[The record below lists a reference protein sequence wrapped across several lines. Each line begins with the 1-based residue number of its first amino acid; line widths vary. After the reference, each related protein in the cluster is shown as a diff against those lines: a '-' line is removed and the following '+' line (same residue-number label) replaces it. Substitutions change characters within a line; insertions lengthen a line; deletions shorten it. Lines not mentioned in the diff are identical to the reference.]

1 MKVAFL
7 GPEGTYTHQAVNQ
20 QFGSGNDVEILAQK
34 SISDCFEILNDEKVD
49 YAVVPLENST
59 NGQVVYTYDLLRDW
73 FLFHDSG
80 SKGEAADKP
89 KFRVVAEQFVSIQ
102 HNFLTKAEKIEDV
115 SVIYSHPQVW
125 GQVKDFFKNRVP
137 KDVSTVDTGSTAKAA
152 EKVYNDETKSSAC
165 ISSFMSA
172 QLYDLPILYKN
183 IEDNSKNTTR
193 FLVLGHK
200 GISYKHDK
208 PQGDQGDR
216 GQDYVTLVTFI
227 LGDDD
232 PGALCDALNAFKTYN
247 INLTSINSRPY
258 PGANWRYAF
267 FIELIGNKDDEN
279 VSKSLSDLEKS
290 VSSMMVLGSFERC
303 WRYWG

>member
-1 MKVAFL
+1 MS
-7 GPEGTYTHQAVNQ
+7 Q
-20 QFGSGNDVEILAQK
+20 QFGSGDNVEISAQK
-34 SISDCFEILNDEKVD
+34 SISDCFEILNEEKVD

-80 SKGEAADKP
+80 SESKAADKP

-102 HNFLTKAEKIEDV
+102 HNFLTRAKKMEDIK
-115 SVIYSHPQVW
+115 VIYSHPQVW

-152 EKVYNDETKSSAC
+152 EKVHNDETKSSAC

-172 QLYDLPILYKN
+172 QIYNLPILFKN

-208 PQGDQGDR
+208 PQDDR
-216 GQDYVTLVTFI
+216 VDHEQNYVTLVTFI
-227 LGDDD
+227 LRDDD

-267 FIELIGNKDDEN
+267 FIELIGNKDNKDDDN
-279 VSKSLSDLEKS
+279 VSKSLSDLEKL
-290 VSSMMVLGSFERC
+290 VLSMTVLGSFERC